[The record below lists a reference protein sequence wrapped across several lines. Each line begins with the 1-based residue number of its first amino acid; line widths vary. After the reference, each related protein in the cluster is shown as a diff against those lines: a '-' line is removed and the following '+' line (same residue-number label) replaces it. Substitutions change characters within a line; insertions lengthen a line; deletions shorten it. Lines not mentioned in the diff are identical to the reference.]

1 MDQELKDKLSM
12 FTDIDTDHIIEVL
25 DQKSIY
31 QVPLALHKQHIHLL
45 IQQRLFGETREPD
58 MSEREALVKKI
69 MNPSNTINIALA
81 GKYTHLTD
89 SYMSV
94 IEALKHA

>member
-1 MDQELKDKLSM
+1 M
-12 FTDIDTDHIIEVL
+12 FTDIDADHIIEVL

-31 QVPLALHKQHIHLL
+31 QVPIALHKQNIHLL
-45 IQQRLFGETREPD
+45 LQNRLFDESREPD
-58 MSEREALVKKI
+58 MSEREVLVNKV
-69 MNPSNTINIALA
+69 MNPNKTINIALA